1 MGRLDRTD
9 PRPFHSKVV
18 PTLREKRRSVSACTT
33 LVQQKVLS
41 VVRKVAT
48 AFDNQCFDVTILQG
62 FVGRHGFLGTGI
74 ERSAVRQRVLRRSR
88 R

>member
-9 PRPFHSKVV
+9 PRPFRCKVV
-18 PTLREKRRSVSACTT
+18 PTLREKIRSVSP
-33 LVQQKVLS
+33 VQQKVLS